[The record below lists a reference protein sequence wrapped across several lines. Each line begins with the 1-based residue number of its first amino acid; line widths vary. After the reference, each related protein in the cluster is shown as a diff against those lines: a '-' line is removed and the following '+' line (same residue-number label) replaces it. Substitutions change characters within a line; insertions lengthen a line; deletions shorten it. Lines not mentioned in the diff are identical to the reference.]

1 MDSPTIMNLY
11 DEAIEA
17 IRKLHG
23 DTSVSPAETLS
34 SLKGLRDEIDV
45 LTDAVESDIKRAE
58 RDT

>member
-45 LTDAVESDIKRAE
+45 FIKRAE